1 MENAFSCKNEGYVF
15 IRVRWNAVLLKL
27 QSHYR
32 NMTFRVK
39 RKLYGAM
46 HKMINRF
53 STDLKFSG
61 MGVSGY

>member
-1 MENAFSCKNEGYVF
+1 MPFPVRTGDMYLYVF
-15 IRVRWNAVLLKL
+15 LGMQVLLKL

-46 HKMINRF
+46 HRMINRF